1 MARVWFESAFDSPS
15 AQAGAL
21 LSNEVKQRSTLR
33 EPAFWRIGLP
43 ATQPLFH
50 PVMISVSTRS
60 AHVLGVLVALV
71 PAALHAAEPVAPQ
84 PLQKIDV
91 PAQSAGDDKY
101 QVQGIVQIGPAMYA
115 SLKGPLEQQARWCRL
130 HEVFGDQVVDEITA
144 SQVVLR
150 NRRTGRQQVLQPIA
164 APAEPGLTAPDPA
177 ADARQSAL
185 VPFSKAW
192 INSKENPMLHG
203 LQQLPIDIVMEWP
216 ALPKDQKEAII
227 EYYLKHGWS
236 LIGVETVGRSSSFHW
251 ENIYGKER
259 SAAILANRR
268 EFEASLTKEQQ
279 AAYQAIKNTPMMRVI
294 NGQITPEQEIERKRR
309 GEASAKF
316 NDSLSPQQ
324 RQQKEN
330 IPDFTNRL
338 GVPDV
343 R

>member
-1 MARVWFESAFDSPS
+1 
-15 AQAGAL
+15 
-21 LSNEVKQRSTLR
+21 
-33 EPAFWRIGLP
+33 
-43 ATQPLFH
+43 
-50 PVMISVSTRS
+50 
-60 AHVLGVLVALV
+60 
-71 PAALHAAEPVAPQ
+71 
-84 PLQKIDV
+84 
-91 PAQSAGDDKY
+91 
-101 QVQGIVQIGPAMYA
+101 
-115 SLKGPLEQQARWCRL
+115 
-130 HEVFGDQVVDEITA
+130 
-144 SQVVLR
+144 
-150 NRRTGRQQVLQPIA
+150 
-164 APAEPGLTAPDPA
+164 
-177 ADARQSAL
+177 
-185 VPFSKAW
+185 
-192 INSKENPMLHG
+192 MLHG

-251 ENIYGKER
+251 KNIYEKER

-294 NGQITPEQEIERKRR
+294 NGQITPEQEIERNRR

-343 R
+343 Q